1 MKKRKCAGHILQPFP
16 WRAGTLKDSALKD
29 SRMTQSAPISLA
41 AIEAKGAALG
51 FDMSSDPKV
60 GALLAALAASKPG
73 GRILELGTGVGVG
86 AAWLLHGM
94 DQSASLLS
102 LDTDERVLGVAREHL
117 GSDPRVQFAI
127 ADAAAMLS
135 GAPPRV
141 FDMIFADAWAGKFSH
156 LDEAI
161 SALKPGGLYVVDD
174 LSPQPNWPR
183 GHQET
188 VDAYLAA
195 LERRDDLLIAHT
207 GWATGV
213 LIATKRG

>member
-1 MKKRKCAGHILQPFP
+1 M
-16 WRAGTLKDSALKD
+16 TSSALA
-29 SRMTQSAPISLA
+29 APAALASL
-41 AIEAKGAALG
+41 EAKGAALG

-94 DQSASLLS
+94 DRSASLLS
-102 LDTDERVLGVAREHL
+102 LDADERVLGVAQSHL
-117 GSDPRVQFAI
+117 GADPRAQFAI
-127 ADAAAMLS
+127 ADAGAMLT

-156 LDEAI
+156 LDEALA
-161 SALKPGGLYVVDD
+161 ALKPGGLYVVDD
-174 LSPQPNWPR
+174 LTPEPGWPA
-183 GHQET
+183 GHQAV
-188 VDAYLAA
+188 VDAYIAA
-195 LERRDDLLIAHT
+195 LEARADLLLART